1 MKQLLAPALVVGLVA
16 VGSVVAVAAPASAAS
31 TIAVG
36 ATYQLNTNQGPQQ
49 RPLDPASQTD
59 VTSGEVL
66 VSLSITNNDTE
77 TYTLDAVTPTSGA
90 NQCSGTIAPGATL
103 DCFVSPTFASG
114 AGVLDLTLT
123 GSFPVAGPDT
133 TVVSYPYFGVDYRPD
148 TTDFA
153 LQAPPPAT
161 GWLTTIPD
169 PQLLS
174 YPGLFR
180 PLVRL
185 AVSWN
190 GNTPVTITRATAELA
205 PVSDQCF
212 GALPKVVNPGDPILS
227 CTFPIGATSHSWGF
241 QYTGAMGEQ
250 QAYAGFVSYMA
261 PFAPCQ
267 SDKPSYAGGET
278 ITVTCSGM
286 AAGVSARMR
295 IWDVGVSD
303 PQTIA
308 ADGTVTFTFALPTI
322 TSTFASGSLLF
333 RTDGDP
339 ATESAGATAF
349 TITPGVAAGTGSSG
363 GSGSS
368 RGAGGSATTVTAELA
383 DSGSDVTGPALGGL
397 LAIVL
402 GGLLLAVRRRRAA

>member
-1 MKQLLAPALVVGLVA
+1 MKQLLASALVAGLVA
-16 VGSVVAVAAPASAAS
+16 AASVVAVAAPASATS

-59 VTSGEVL
+59 VTSGSVL
-66 VSLSITNNDTE
+66 LALAITNNDTE

-114 AGVLDLTLT
+114 AGALELTLT
-123 GSFPVAGPDT
+123 GFFPTAGPDT
-133 TVVSYPYFGVDYRPD
+133 TVVSYPYFGVDYLQNI
-148 TTDFA
+148 TDFA

-161 GWLTTIPD
+161 GWLTTVPD

-185 AVSWN
+185 ALTWG

-212 GALPKVVNPGDPILS
+212 GALPRVVNPGDPILS
-227 CTFPIGATSHSWGF
+227 CAFPIGATSHSWGF

-250 QAYAGFVSYMA
+250 QAYAGFVNYMA
-261 PFAPCQ
+261 PSAPCEPDQ
-267 SDKPSYAGGET
+267 TSYAGGET
-278 ITVTCSGM
+278 ITATCSGM

-295 IWDVGVSD
+295 VWDVGVSD
-303 PQTIA
+303 SQTVA
-308 ADGTVTFTFALPTI
+308 PDGTVTFTIALPTI
-322 TSTFASGSLLF
+322 TTTFASGSLLF
-333 RTDGDP
+333 RTDGNP
-339 ATESAGATAF
+339 ATEWAGATKF
-349 TITPGVAAGTGSSG
+349 TITPGVAAGTGTSTTG
-363 GSGSS
+363 GSG
-368 RGAGGSATTVTAELA
+368 GATTTVSAELA
-383 DSGSDVTGPALGGL
+383 ESGSDLTAPSLAAL

-402 GGLLLAVRRRRAA
+402 GGLLLAVRRRRGA